1 MKPLAR
7 VVITRQRVYEKACT
21 DTSTITEDAVSHPD
35 NSGDALRRKQSK
47 IKLTEAILLSF
58 AKRKITGHWFVAE
71 CAVTEWGQFS
81 PCSVTCGKG
90 LRMRQRFYIN
100 QMKAEMT
107 RCDRQLEEKEM
118 CASAVELCG

>member
-1 MKPLAR
+1 MY
-7 VVITRQRVYEKACT
+7 VYIMHLIY
-21 DTSTITEDAVSHPD
+21 S
-35 NSGDALRRKQSK
+35 
-47 IKLTEAILLSF
+47 
-58 AKRKITGHWFVAE
+58 AE

-118 CASAVELCG
+118 CVAAVELCG